1 MIINKLKYTAIA
13 CVALGMGLSS
23 CVDDLNVDPKNP
35 SQLTTLTSGEQY
47 YQVLAQV
54 YGGLVLSG
62 VNGGS
67 DITVDDGGAGVYT
80 RQLWNL
86 QELCTDEAFIGKNW
100 NDAGLDELDYA
111 TWSPDNHWLYEAMSR
126 FTFQIN
132 LCNEFLRIIDEAAV
146 VANPISAD
154 EIALMKCEARTL
166 RALSYYHMMD
176 LFGKGPW
183 VTEEHA
189 IGTTPETMTRA
200 EMFPLVVADLEDAI
214 KGLKPASQTIYG
226 RVSREG
232 ALMLLAKL
240 YLNAEV
246 YTGTA
251 MWQQCAT
258 ACQEIVKTIPD
269 LAPTYRYLFCGSN
282 DKYVASQSAGGPME
296 ILWGIPQ
303 DNSNTQTYGGTTYLG
318 LGAYNA
324 NIDKN
329 LQQRLG
335 IEGTG
340 WGGPRVRP
348 EVPNV
353 ISARDEER
361 YLFWSEG
368 LSNDLSNIGDWEMP
382 GGSGYMSMKF
392 TYTNENDYYNTSGAI
407 KMNTFNNADFPL
419 FRLADTFLMLAECQ
433 LHGVSCDGQAYFD
446 KVRDRAGMESLP
458 LNEQNL
464 LDERMRE
471 LYWEGHRRSD
481 LIRFGKFTGGSYLW
495 SWKGGIESGQSIA
508 ATRNLYAIPTQYV
521 NTLGQNEGY

>member
-1 MIINKLKYTAIA
+1 
-13 CVALGMGLSS
+13 
-23 CVDDLNVDPKNP
+23 
-35 SQLTTLTSGEQY
+35 
-47 YQVLAQV
+47 
-54 YGGLVLSG
+54 
-62 VNGGS
+62 
-67 DITVDDGGAGVYT
+67 
-80 RQLWNL
+80 
-86 QELCTDEAFIGKNW
+86 
-100 NDAGLDELDYA
+100 
-111 TWSPDNHWLYEAMSR
+111 
-126 FTFQIN
+126 
-132 LCNEFLRIIDEAAV
+132 
-146 VANPISAD
+146 
-154 EIALMKCEARTL
+154 
-166 RALSYYHMMD
+166 
-176 LFGKGPW
+176 
-183 VTEEHA
+183 
-189 IGTTPETMTRA
+189 
-200 EMFPLVVADLEDAI
+200 
-214 KGLKPASQTIYG
+214 
-226 RVSREG
+226 
-232 ALMLLAKL
+232 MLLAKL

-361 YLFWSEG
+361 YLFWTEG

-392 TYTNENDYYNTSGAI
+392 TYTNENDYY
-407 KMNTFNNADFPL
+407 P
-419 FRLADTFLMLAECQ
+419 
-433 LHGVSCDGQAYFD
+433 
-446 KVRDRAGMESLP
+446 
-458 LNEQNL
+458 
-464 LDERMRE
+464 
-471 LYWEGHRRSD
+471 
-481 LIRFGKFTGGSYLW
+481 
-495 SWKGGIESGQSIA
+495 
-508 ATRNLYAIPTQYV
+508 
-521 NTLGQNEGY
+521 